1 MSTILTPQL
10 VEQAR
15 ALRANHV
22 GWHTVS
28 KRTGV
33 SEYLLRV
40 ELEPHFQEHRRE
52 QGRRYVLEKK
62 ATAIKRAKARERGR
76 LLAKRRAPPQHVVT
90 ALDRIPDD
98 VMREAEQRK
107 IALERRT
114 LTESFFGDPPQ
125 GWRALDQR
133 AKG

>member
-1 MSTILTPQL
+1 MPTLTPHL

-15 ALRANHV
+15 ELRANGV

-28 KRTGV
+28 KRLGI
-33 SEYLLRV
+33 SEYLLRA
-40 ELEPHFQEHRRE
+40 ELEPHFKEYRRALH
-52 QGRRYVLEKK
+52 RRYVLEKK
-62 ATAIKRAKARERGR
+62 ATAIKRANARERGR
-76 LLAKRRAPPQHVVT
+76 LLAKRRAPPQHVVN

-98 VMREAEQRK
+98 VIREAEQRK

-125 GWRALDQR
+125 GWRALDRRQ
-133 AKG
+133 

>member
-1 MSTILTPQL
+1 MPTLTPQL

-15 ALRANHV
+15 ELRANGV

-28 KRTGV
+28 KRLGV
-33 SEYLLRV
+33 TVYHLRV
-40 ELEPHFQEHRRE
+40 ELEPHFQAHRRA
-52 QGRRYVLEKK
+52 QHRRYVIEKK
-62 ATAIKRAKARERGR
+62 EIAEHKAAIRERKRASA
-76 LLAKRRAPPQHVVT
+76 AHIVT
-90 ALDRIPDD
+90 ALDRVPDD

-133 AKG
+133 ARR

>member
-1 MSTILTPQL
+1 M
-10 VEQAR
+10 
-15 ALRANHV
+15 RANGV

-28 KRTGV
+28 ARTGV

-40 ELEPHFQEHRRE
+40 ELEPHFQAHRRAL
-52 QGRRYVLEKK
+52 QRRYVIEKK
-62 ATAIKRAKARERGR
+62 AAAIKRAKARERGR

-107 IALERRT
+107 IALEGRG
-114 LTESFFGDPPQ
+114 LTESFFGDPPI

-133 AKG
+133 ARR

>member
-1 MSTILTPQL
+1 MSTTLTPHL

-28 KRTGV
+28 KRLGV
-33 SEYLLRV
+33 TVYLLRV
-40 ELEPHFQEHRRE
+40 ELEPHFQAHRRA
-52 QGRRYVLEKK
+52 QHRRYVIEKK
-62 ATAIKRAKARERGR
+62 EIAEHKAAIRERKRAS
-76 LLAKRRAPPQHVVT
+76 APHVVT

-114 LTESFFGDPPQ
+114 LSQTLMGDPAP
-125 GWRALDQR
+125 GFSARDQR
-133 AKG
+133 ARR

>member
-10 VEQAR
+10 VDQAR
-15 ALRANHV
+15 ELRGNGV

-28 KRTGV
+28 KRTGI

-40 ELEPHFQEHRRE
+40 ELEPDFKEYRRA
-52 QGRRYVLEKK
+52 QGRRYTAGKK
-62 ATAIKRAKARERGR
+62 TAAIIRAKRIAERKQRATAAHI
-76 LLAKRRAPPQHVVT
+76 VT
-90 ALDRIPDD
+90 ALDRVPDD
-98 VMREAEQRK
+98 VMREAEERK

-114 LTESFFGDPPQ
+114 LTESFFGDPPK

-133 AKG
+133 ARR